1 LRSGW
6 YLALPGIGQDLP
18 MRLDHISYA
27 ASHDQLIDVV
37 QRLGSRI
44 GSAFTDGGIHPRFGT
59 RNFTLPLKNGRYL
72 EVVCPLDH
80 PAADASPFGKVVSQ
94 RANEGGGWLTW
105 VLSTDDISPLEN
117 TMGRE
122 AVQGHRTRPDGTDL
136 RWKQLGVLNTL
147 EDSQIPFF
155 IQWQTDNHPS
165 NDGIATASIYKIEIA
180 GSANKINELLVND
193 IEIALN
199 GIEIEWIN
207 PSDNDNETGIIAI
220 TLETTNGLIRID

>member
-1 LRSGW
+1 
-6 YLALPGIGQDLP
+6 

-27 ASHDQLIDVV
+27 ASHDQLVDVV

-59 RNFTLPLKNGRYL
+59 RNFTLALKNGHYL

-105 VLSTDDISPLEN
+105 VLSTNDISPLEKKL
-117 TMGRE
+117 GRE
-122 AVQGHRTRPDGTDL
+122 AVEGHRMRPDGTDL

-147 EDSQIPFF
+147 EDSQLPFF
-155 IQWQTDNHPS
+155 IQWLTNEHPS
-165 NDGIATASIYKIEIA
+165 TDGKVVAEISKIKIA
-180 GSANKINELLVND
+180 GTKSIINDWIGSELELTLRD
-193 IEIALN
+193 IEVS
-199 GIEIEWIN
+199 WID
-207 PSDNDNETGIIAI
+207 PLENEGDTGLLSI
-220 TLETTNGLIRID
+220 TLKTPNGEVNLE